1 MMTVTMNPGYESL
14 GIYELLPSLSFVY
27 ENEQLN
33 TAFVGVK
40 DGDPTFGRAGP
51 VSNQTDPLF

>member
-1 MMTVTMNPGYESL
+1 MNPGYDSL